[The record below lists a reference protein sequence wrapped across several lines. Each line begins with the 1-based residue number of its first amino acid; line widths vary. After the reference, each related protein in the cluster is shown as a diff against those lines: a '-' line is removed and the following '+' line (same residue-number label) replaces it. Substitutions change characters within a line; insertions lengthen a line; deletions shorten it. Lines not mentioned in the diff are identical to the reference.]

1 MAGSTTVQ
9 PATPTTPDRSWKK
22 RRERYVARAVAS
34 MAPSL
39 ATRTHGVW
47 VEDLDGRRLLDFT
60 GGWGCLVVGHS
71 HPKVVQAVQEQA
83 GRFIHTDASVINY
96 DVYLRLAERLAE
108 AAPGPRAKKAVF
120 FNSGAEA
127 VENAVKISRAATG
140 RTGVVVFEGAF
151 HGRTLLALTMTHKA
165 NPYKKGFGPF
175 VPDVYRMPFPNPY
188 RKPLRFEDWERDLRL
203 LVAPENIACVV
214 VEPVLGEGGFVV
226 PQEGFLPFLRD
237 FTEKHGI
244 VLVLDEV
251 QSGMGR
257 TGKLFA
263 HEHFGIEPDLFT
275 LAKSLAAGVP
285 LSAVVGAGEVMD
297 AVGDSGIGG
306 TYVGN
311 PLGCAAALAVLDVIE
326 EEGLLDRAVQI
337 GERLEKRFLAL
348 AEKHS
353 LIGEV
358 RGLGAMRAME
368 LVRNRTTKQPATD
381 ETAALIGG
389 ALEEGLLLAKAGL
402 YGNVIRLMLPLVIR
416 NDELEEGLER
426 LARVFAQQAAS

>member
-1 MAGSTTVQ
+1 M
-9 PATPTTPDRSWKK
+9 
-22 RRERYVARAVAS
+22 
-34 MAPSL
+34 
-39 ATRTHGVW
+39 
-47 VEDLDGRRLLDFT
+47 
-60 GGWGCLVVGHS
+60 
-71 HPKVVQAVQEQA
+71 
-83 GRFIHTDASVINY
+83 
-96 DVYLRLAERLAE
+96 
-108 AAPGPRAKKAVF
+108 
-120 FNSGAEA
+120 
-127 VENAVKISRAATG
+127 
-140 RTGVVVFEGAF
+140 VVFEGAF
-151 HGRTLLALTMTHKA
+151 HGRTLLTLTMTHKA

-188 RKPLRFEDWERDLRL
+188 RKPMRLEDWERDLRL
-203 LVAPENIACVV
+203 LVTPENVACVV

-244 VLVLDEV
+244 LLVLDEV

-285 LSAVVGAGEVMD
+285 LSAVVGAGEVVD

-326 EEGLLDRAVQI
+326 EEGLLERAVQL
-337 GERLEKRFLAL
+337 GERLEQRFLAL
-348 AEKHS
+348 AEKHP

-368 LVRNRTTKQPATD
+368 LVRDRTAKTPATE
-381 ETAALIGG
+381 ETAALIRG
-389 ALEEGLLLAKAGL
+389 ALEEGLLLRERGMSSLMVEGGARVITSFLAARAVDRLVLTIAPLLVGGLNAVGDLAKRNGEAFPKLRNPRYQWLG
-402 YGNVIRLMLPLVIR
+402 PDLVLLG
-416 NDELEEGLER
+416 DLHGELERSLDRTVAPQLSRELED
-426 LARVFAQQAAS
+426 